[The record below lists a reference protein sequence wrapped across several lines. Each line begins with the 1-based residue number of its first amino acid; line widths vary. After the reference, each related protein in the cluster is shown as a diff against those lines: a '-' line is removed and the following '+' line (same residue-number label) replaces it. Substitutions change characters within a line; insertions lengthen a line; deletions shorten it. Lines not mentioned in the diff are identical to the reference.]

1 MHIFAS
7 MIQPIHKLFSQLE
20 PALLEQIEKQGSI
33 KEIPAGEIL
42 MRTGQYVKS
51 TMLVLEGMI
60 KIFRESE
67 DGNEFLMYYLQPGE
81 ACAIT
86 MVCASK
92 MEASKVMAKTMENTT
107 VLMLPIQLMDEW
119 MSKYKSWYYFVLETY
134 RNRFEELLML
144 IDQVAFRNMDER
156 LMFYLE
162 RHAAINNSNSIQLS
176 HQQIA
181 DELNSS
187 REVISRLLK
196 KMEQR
201 NIVSLHR
208 NAIELKEIIPVK

>member
-1 MHIFAS
+1 

-20 PALLEQIEKQGSI
+20 PALLEQIEKQGTI
-33 KEIPAGEIL
+33 REIPSGEIL

-51 TMLVLEGMI
+51 TMLVLEGMV
-60 KIFRESE
+60 KIFRENE
-67 DGNEFLMYYLQPGE
+67 EGNEFLMYYLQPGE
-81 ACAIT
+81 ACAISL
-86 MVCASK
+86 VCASK
-92 MEASKVMAKTMENTT
+92 MEASKVMAKTMEDTT
-107 VLMLPIQLMDEW
+107 VLMIPIQLMDEW

-134 RNRFEELLML
+134 RNRFEELLTL

-156 LMFYLE
+156 LLFYLQRYAE
-162 RHAAINNSNSIQLS
+162 VNQTTTINLS

-201 NIVSLHR
+201 KIVSLHR
-208 NAIELKEIIPVK
+208 NFIELIQIVGV